1 MAWQTLRWTFCLIR
15 WTFCSIR
22 WIFCSI
28 RWIFCSIRWK
38 KLFCVVE
45 KMFFQYFQYRVFVR
59 KRG

>member
-1 MAWQTLRWTFCLIR
+1 MAWQTLRWTFCL
-15 WTFCSIR
+15 IR